1 MSTLDG
7 EQARARFA
15 SARVAR
21 LATVDAQGR
30 PHVVP
35 LVFAVD
41 GDRVVSAVDHKPNR
55 SNDLRRLANI
65 TANPDVALLVGH
77 YAEDWTTLWW
87 VRADG
92 RARVLLP
99 ADREA
104 RAAIEL
110 LVGRYP
116 QYAEQPPDG
125 PVLVVDISRWSGWSA
140 APH

>member
-7 EQARARFA
+7 EQARGRFA
-15 SARVAR
+15 AARVAR
-21 LATVDAQGR
+21 LATVDAQGH

-41 GDRVVSAVDHKPNR
+41 GDRVVSAVDHKPKR

-65 TANPDVALLVGH
+65 AANPDVALLVDH

-92 RARVLLP
+92 RARVLP
-99 ADREA
+99 PQDREA
-104 RAAIEL
+104 GVAIEL
-110 LVGRYP
+110 LVDRYP

-125 PVLVVDISRWSGWSA
+125 PVVVVDVARWSGWSA
-140 APH
+140 G